1 MFPGGKEL
9 GDYLRRFAEE
19 QLRRAESTSSQGTQH
34 LNGDHSFPVSGV
46 PGTGGGVPPQGGS
59 VPPQP
64 HPEPKPFV
72 EDGGVKFVDT
82 SADKAHGVNRCPRC
96 GSTEISMRANT
107 GKLICHYCR
116 HEWHEGSM
124 EQSFGLDTPVSELRG
139 TVIATGAAN
148 IQESTEDVLTLK
160 CQACGAEVVV
170 NTQEALHA
178 RCHWCRNTLTINA
191 QLPNG
196 AVPDGLLPFSIT
208 REDAIARITEFV
220 KQRRFFAHPQF
231 TRQFAPDEVVGVYLP
246 YLTMDANA
254 RVTVEGEGEIETRS
268 YKVRRGDD
276 EWETR
281 YDADRYRLGRDFNL
295 YVDDLTIE
303 SSSTRADID
312 TSRNTNNIIN
322 SILPFDTKNAVTYNA
337 NYLRGFTSERRDIN
351 LDGMTR
357 DAYERVLSIG
367 RARANELIRR
377 YDRGVRWQF
386 ERLRVRGTRWVSLYL
401 PVWLYSYYEERTGLK
416 HYVAVNGRTGETM
429 GSVPVRKS
437 KLLAV
442 SGMIGLV
449 GFALSCVV
457 VWAMV
462 MG

>member
-1 MFPGGKEL
+1 MFPGANEL
-9 GDYLRRFAEE
+9 GRYIRRFAQE
-19 QLRRAESTSSQGTQH
+19 QFER
-34 LNGDHSFPVSGV
+34 
-46 PGTGGGVPPQGGS
+46 GGVTNNQGSQQPYGSQPLPPYGAPDATSGIPPHGGPDS
-59 VPPQP
+59 QQADPQP
-64 HPEPKPFV
+64 SPFV
-72 EDGGVKFVDT
+72 EGGEVKYIDT
-82 SADKAHGVNRCPRC
+82 SSDKAQGISRCPRC
-96 GSTEISMRANT
+96 GSTEISMRAAT

-139 TVIATGAAN
+139 TVIASGASN
-148 IQESTEDVLTLK
+148 IHESTDDVLTLK

-196 AVPDGLLPFSIT
+196 AVPDGILPFSIT
-208 REDAIARITEFV
+208 RQDAIARITEFV
-220 KQRRFFAHPQF
+220 KKRRFFAHPQF
-231 TRQFAPDEVVGVYLP
+231 TRQFAPEEVVGVYLP

-254 RVTVEGEGEIETRS
+254 RVTVEGEGEIQTRK
-268 YKVRRGDD
+268 YQVKVGDD
-276 EWETR
+276 WETR

-295 YVDDLTIE
+295 YVDDVTIE
-303 SSSTRADID
+303 SSADRANID
-312 TSRNTNNIIN
+312 PSRNTNNIIN
-322 SILPFDTKNAVTYNA
+322 TILPFDTKNAVTYNA
-337 NYLRGFTSERRDIN
+337 NYLRGFTSEKRDVN
-351 LDGMTR
+351 LDGISR

-367 RARANELIRR
+367 RARANELIRS

-429 GSVPVRKS
+429 GSVPVRKA
-437 KLLAV
+437 KLLAI
-442 SGMIGLV
+442 SGIIGVV
-449 GFALSCVV
+449 GLALSCAAIWFVV
-457 VWAMV
+457 MT
-462 MG
+462 